1 MSPWRNTQ
9 SRSLISPR
17 AFRNLEVWCL
27 DLRVSIRE
35 GEGVDLSPDRVRF
48 NRVASEN
55 VFQPLHPETGAS
67 LHVKRVIAAA
77 DLMCILSSAS
87 VMSLLNVITCDA
99 SCCMLVSQSFQE
111 VFNVAWKLENA
122 VPPVIALSFHSS
134 ATEDVDHEAFW
145 WNADTLETSC
155 VCVTECTGGG
165 QVA

>member
-1 MSPWRNTQ
+1 M
-9 SRSLISPR
+9 
-17 AFRNLEVWCL
+17 
-27 DLRVSIRE
+27 RE
-35 GEGVDLSPDRVRF
+35 GEGVDHGIVRVRF

-55 VFQPLHPETGAS
+55 VFQPLHPETGAP

-77 DLMCILSSAS
+77 DMMCILCSAS
-87 VMSLLNVITCDA
+87 EMLLLNVITFDT

-111 VFNVAWKLENA
+111 VFNVAWNFENT

-134 ATEDVDHEAFW
+134 STEDVDHEAFW

-155 VCVTECTGGG
+155 VGG